1 MAKEVFGEYAA
12 FVTQGGVR
20 FQKNNK
26 LISENAVPQ
35 EVVAYL
41 RNKLNVHQT
50 ASEPTKIEPKS
61 DEIVTQRFP
70 MPTEEEKARMREESL
85 RVKPELQLSPE
96 EEAVRALTGVP
107 DNEAPLT
114 PTDFDEEPIP
124 MSELVGAEDLVGEP
138 IKETISE
145 ITTHAENSPKFHRGF
160 AEASEAASPQVDPDF
175 LESVSIFT
183 ASLEDMVQALYD
195 RFGIYTVYLKK
206 PPQSDEV
213 NPITGEAFTNYHL
226 GIAYQAALA
235 AQSRGILDHDPS
247 QSRRD
252 MDAGRAASANVADSM
267 QPVAYTMGE
276 ARRQNNFDYRTS
288 VRGSETVANTEIVH
302 EVDANGQVH
311 AVQRPIQRQ
320 QVQEG
325 SGAPSRMP
333 RGDDEDEPI
342 LEPPIMGTRPIIR
355 PNW

>member
-26 LISENAVPQ
+26 LTSENAVPQ

-41 RNKLNVHQT
+41 KNKLGVT
-50 ASEPTKIEPKS
+50 GTPTNPTPVEVKEEPK
-61 DEIVTQRFP
+61 FP
-70 MPTEEEKARMREESL
+70 MPTEEEKARLRAESL
-85 RVKPELQLSPE
+85 QVKPELQLTPE
-96 EEAVRALTGVP
+96 EEAQRALAGVP
-107 DNEAPLT
+107 DNEAPLE
-114 PTDFDEEPIP
+114 PVDFDEPENVI
-124 MSELVGAEDLVGEP
+124 A
-138 IKETISE
+138 E
-145 ITTHAENSPKFHRGF
+145 ITQHAEQDPEFHRGY
-160 AEASEAASPQVDPDF
+160 AEAMETTSPQVDPDF
-175 LESVSIFT
+175 LESVSIYT
-183 ASLEDMVQALYD
+183 ASLDDMVQALYD

-213 NPITGEAFTNYHL
+213 NPITGEAFTKYHL

-247 QSRRD
+247 SIRKD

-288 VRGSETVANTEIVH
+288 VRGTETIATTEIVH
-302 EVDANGQVH
+302 EVDPNTGQVH
-311 AVQRPIQRQ
+311 AVQRPIQRTEEPQ
-320 QVQEG
+320 G
-325 SGAPSRMP
+325 SGAQSRMP